1 MNVSALMILCWI
13 TGHCGH
19 CCDQS
24 GRVET
29 CQVERLILSSP
40 GRGPTREATVC
51 PRTRC
56 DPSSWSTWGS
66 SGLPAPPRIRRRR
79 GRDSRPGWE
88 ISLSENPSTQ
98 CRCPHPADRLAGDSR
113 ATVAPRDWV
122 CLPVYPGQRSDC
134 WPEAAH
140 QAGRPALLST
150 EAGVRLGG
158 RGQGQADPALAPDSL
173 NGPSH
178 CPPPSA
184 QSLLRQ
190 HQSSRDLLQHQGV
203 SLTHQKNI
211 TKNFGKILSNI
222 SH

>member
-1 MNVSALMILCWI
+1 MSALMILCLI
-13 TGHCGH
+13 TGHCPH
-19 CCDQS
+19 S

-29 CQVERLILSSP
+29 CQAERLSLSS
-40 GRGPTREATVC
+40 RGPGQTRGATAC

-56 DPSSWSTWGS
+56 APSSWSRWEFG
-66 SGLPAPPRIRRRR
+66 PAPPRTLRRR
-79 GRDSRPGWE
+79 GTDSRPGWE

-173 NGPSH
+173 NGPPH

-184 QSLLRQ
+184 RSLLRQ
-190 HQSSRDLLQHQGV
+190 QQSSRDLLQHQGV
-203 SLTHQKNI
+203 SLTPQKNI
-211 TKNFGKILSNI
+211 TKKFGKILSNI